1 MAKSDQ
7 ITAGHRRKPG
17 RWRAQIQG
25 LFDTSTGHSHDGS
38 DSLSLSTSPN
48 TLDGAY
54 NQGGAGSGRAIGVT
68 DGAITMTK
76 DDTGTENVL
85 EISASPSAGAD
96 GDGILVT
103 NGANSTGVGIQLANS
118 GSGNDIAGTSDT
130 WTISAAGVAVFD
142 SINTVGVIKFAS
154 DTLGTGATMLGY
166 DGSDL
171 IFNAVTGDTAIIK
184 VNDVAVLT
192 VAGAAITLAQAT
204 TISLALTVSAG
215 GATITGN
222 STITGDLAVT
232 GALSFGGALTTGGTL
247 TVDELI
253 LDTDGVAPDGT
264 TLNYVVRD
272 NTGDLTLNAQSSKSV
287 ILAIN
292 NSDEYDFSA
301 TAITMNSNNI
311 SGVGFIDL
319 ASVSLAAFGDNVRI
333 GHDNSGDLT
342 LNVRNGKAVHIA
354 ENGTDEYNFTD
365 TEFELASGNDIQFLG
380 NDGIL
385 DSAGNEVI
393 LVTAVGS
400 AVNYLNVRNA
410 ATGDPIILECLGTA
424 DKGFEF
430 HNDQNEQILSLLPVA
445 SADTELTILNANAS
459 DPIIRST
466 GTADKGVI
474 FQNAASE
481 PTFQID
487 VTGSAPV
494 NWLTVD
500 ASDTGVQVIFANDG
514 EDDIGML
521 FNAKNAEEMLS
532 LVAVTAAATYIE
544 ITSAAAGVA
553 GPIIASQGAT
563 NTNII
568 LAPEGTGAVN
578 ISPGTVGSKTS
589 PSLIFAG
596 AVGGLDTGLYADV
609 QDELGFTTDGT
620 AAMYIGASQEIM
632 IGLTISTTFTGLT
645 AGAMIFGKQAAVGG
659 TSSNQAALYSYD
671 SGGTTTMATRDEAGV
686 SSDI

>member
-1 MAKSDQ
+1 MARSDQ
-7 ITAGHRRKPG
+7 LTASHRRKLQ
-17 RWRAQIQG
+17 RWASQIDG

-38 DSLSLSTSPN
+38 DSVSLSTSPN

-54 NQGGAGSGRAIGVT
+54 DQGGAGSGRAIVVN
-68 DGAITMTK
+68 DGAVTMTK
-76 DDTGTENVL
+76 TDTGTENVL
-85 EISASPSAGAD
+85 EVSANPSAGAA
-96 GDGILVT
+96 GDAILVT
-103 NGANSTGVGIQLANS
+103 NNSNSTGAGIGFANS
-118 GSGNDIAGTSDT
+118 GSGNDIDGTSDT
-130 WTISAAGVAVFD
+130 WTISKAGVAKFD
-142 SINTVGVIKFAS
+142 SINTVGVVLFAS

-192 VAGAAITLAQAT
+192 VAGAAVTIAQ
-204 TISLALTVSAG
+204 ALTVSTG
-215 GATITGN
+215 GAAITGN
-222 STITGDLAVT
+222 STVTGDLAVT
-232 GALSFGGALTTGGTL
+232 GALSFGGALTVGSTL
-247 TVDELI
+247 TVDELV
-253 LDTDGVAPDGT
+253 LDSDGVAPDGT

-272 NTGDLTLNAQSSKSV
+272 NAGDLTLNAQSSKSV

-301 TAITMNSNNI
+301 TVLTLNSNHI
-311 SGVGFIDL
+311 EGSGYIDL
-319 ASVSLAAFGDNVRI
+319 AAVSLASFGDNVRI
-333 GHDNSGDLT
+333 GHDNTGDLT
-342 LNVRNGKAVHIA
+342 LNVRNGKALHIA

-365 TEFELASGNDIQFLG
+365 TEFELAAGNDIQFLG
-380 NDGIL
+380 DDGIL

-400 AVNYLNVRNA
+400 AINYLNVRNA
-410 ATGDPIILECLGTA
+410 ATANPIILECLGTA

-445 SADTELTILNANAS
+445 SADTEITILNANAS

-500 ASDTGVQVIFANDG
+500 ASDTGVQVIFSNDG

-532 LVAVTAAATYIE
+532 LIAVTAAATYIE
-544 ITSAAAGVA
+544 ITSAAAGIA

-563 NTNII
+563 NTNLI

-578 ISPGTVGSKTS
+578 ISPGTAGSKTS
-589 PSLIFAG
+589 PSLIFAA
-596 AVGGLDTGLYADV
+596 AVGGLDTGLYSDV
-609 QDELGFTTDGT
+609 QDEFGFTTDGT

-632 IGLTISTTFTGLT
+632 IGLTISTTFSGITN
-645 AGAMIFGKQAAVGG
+645 GAMIFGKQDAVGG
-659 TSSNQAALYSYD
+659 TSTNQAALYSYD